1 MGVGFSLFG
10 FFWGSW
16 AVAAADLERA
26 LGVSPGGFGLLLS
39 LALAGAAVGNA
50 FGGALT
56 ERRGTAR
63 VLGVTL
69 VVWAAL
75 IAVMAAARSRPALGA
90 ALVGVVTVG
99 GMVDVAMNVA
109 ATAALAAT
117 PGRLVRFHG
126 RFNLGAAG
134 GAALTGT
141 LIGTHHGWRWPWV
154 GVAVVAALLGLVC
167 LRAPLPAGEAGER
180 SGLRATVATLRRERL
195 VLVEVA
201 FAVGAMVEG
210 GIELW
215 GVLYM
220 RTRLASGLLVG
231 AGGAV
236 AAYLLAASARL
247 ALGPRVG
254 RSGPVRG
261 VAVGAGTAAA
271 GTTLMAVAP
280 TAWVAAL
287 GLVAAA
293 GGVSMCWPLLLAHA
307 SAGRPRPGLV
317 VGAVSGVGY
326 LGLVLGPTLV
336 GVVAEGVGLRA
347 GLGLLAAAAVFVAIV
362 PALAGPSDV
371 DRAVAAP
378 SGPTPS
384 TSRRSQP
391 RSERPSAPV
400 TSTATGAV
408 TRPRASWTRGG
419 SR

>member
-1 MGVGFSLFG
+1 M
-10 FFWGSW
+10 
-16 AVAAADLERA
+16 AAADLERA

-50 FGGALT
+50 AGGALT
-56 ERRGTAR
+56 ERWGTSR
-63 VLGVTL
+63 VLGGTL

-75 IAVMAAARSRPALGA
+75 VAAMAAAHQRLALGA
-90 ALVGVVTVG
+90 ALVGVVTAG

-109 ATAALAAT
+109 ATAALGAT

-126 RFNLGAAG
+126 RFNLGAAA
-134 GAALTGT
+134 GAGLTGA
-141 LIGTHHGWRWPWV
+141 LIGTHHGWRWSWA
-154 GVAVVAALLGLVC
+154 GVAVAAALLGLVC
-167 LRAPLPAGEAGER
+167 LRAALPAGEAGER
-180 SGLRATVATLRRERL
+180 SGVRAAVATLRRERL
-195 VLVEVA
+195 VLVAVA

-236 AAYLLAASARL
+236 AAYLLSASARL

-254 RSGPVRG
+254 RHGPVRG
-261 VAVGAGTAAA
+261 VAAGAGAAAA
-271 GTTLMAVAP
+271 GTALMAVAP
-280 TAWVAAL
+280 VAWVAAL
-287 GLVAAA
+287 GLIVAA
-293 GGVSMCWPLLLAHA
+293 GGVSMCWPLLLARA

-336 GVVAEGVGLRA
+336 GAVAEGAGLRA
-347 GLGLLAAAAVFVAIV
+347 GLGMLAGAAVFVAIV
-362 PALAGPSDV
+362 PVLVGPPGGGPVGPGPAG
-371 DRAVAAP
+371 
-378 SGPTPS
+378 GPPS

-391 RSERPSAPV
+391 RSEGRSAPV
-400 TSTATGAV
+400 ASTATGAV
-408 TRPRASWTRGG
+408 TTPRASWTRGG